1 MVEEPNLV
9 EKLKE
14 IITDGYKE
22 YKRNKRTLV
31 GKVEVESGLVNDED
45 SCPIISP
52 QFYEEFCFPDVDDL
66 ARFYDKI
73 RW

>member
-1 MVEEPNLV
+1 MVEESNLV
-9 EKLKE
+9 EELKE

-31 GKVEVESGLVNDED
+31 GKFEVERSLANDEA
-45 SCPIISP
+45 SCSIISP
-52 QFYEEFCFPDVDDL
+52 QFYEEFCFPYEGDL
-66 ARFYDKI
+66 ARFYAKI